1 MLEHGLLQALI
12 YLGAAALFVPIFT
25 RIGLGSVLG
34 YLAAGIIA
42 GPWGLHLIAQ
52 DETIE
57 QVSEL
62 GVVLLMFLVG
72 LDLNPARLWQMRR
85 AIFGLGTLQVT
96 LTTLATALLL
106 MRLGLSRPAAVALGM
121 AAAMSSTAI
130 ALQLLTERKRMVSPS
145 GQSAFSVSLFQDIAV
160 IPLLLSMSLLAPQD
174 GAQATSAPPHL
185 SWQPIATALALIAGM
200 IVAGRLLLRP
210 LMRWVATIGMR
221 EIFLSFA
228 LLLVV
233 GSALLTASIG
243 LSMAMGAFIAGLLL
257 ADSEFR
263 LELETDFDPLKG
275 LFLGL
280 FFMTVGIAL
289 DIGALIERPLL
300 LTGLALTIVAVKI
313 VVMIVLGLL
322 FGLRRDNVIVFAL
335 SLSQVGEFAF
345 VLLSAGLEADVI
357 DHAQAAMA
365 RTVVALSMLTTPL
378 LFIAFDRFVAPRF
391 RSAARRAPDQI
402 DEHNAVIVAGIGRFG
417 QVAVRL
423 LLARNVP
430 VTVIDNDPV
439 QVASVSR
446 FGWKTY
452 YGDASRHDVLH
463 QAGVAEARLVLLAF
477 DDAPKLVS
485 TARYLRTHYP
495 KLKILARA
503 RGRPEAIEL
512 ERIGVTPIRETFGSA
527 LEAAERALVIL
538 GDEEVRAARL
548 AEQFRAHDDALTD
561 RLREAHSSDEAQAIF
576 DSGRTQFVRLLETE
590 AESHAE
596 TNPDARHDQ
605 RLEQRREARRQARE
619 QRQPPPQS
627 PPPPPPPPPP
637 D

>member
-25 RIGLGSVLG
+25 RVGLGSVLG

-42 GPWGLHLIAQ
+42 GPWGLHLIAH
-52 DETIE
+52 DDAID

-62 GVVLLMFLVG
+62 GVVLLMFMVG
-72 LDLNPARLWQMRR
+72 LDLNPSRLWQMRR
-85 AIFGLGTLQVT
+85 SIFGLGTLQVA
-96 LTTLATALLL
+96 LTTLAVAVLLV
-106 MRLGLSRPAAVALGM
+106 RFGLSRPAAIALGM

-130 ALQLLTERKRMVSPS
+130 ALQLLAERKRMVTPS

-160 IPLLLSMSLLAPQD
+160 IPLLLSMALLAPQGD
-174 GAQATSAPPHL
+174 GHASSTSPHL

-210 LMRWVATIGMR
+210 LMRWIATIGMR

-280 FFMTVGIAL
+280 FFMTVGIGL
-289 DIGALIERPLL
+289 DIGALMDQPVL
-300 LTGLALTIVAVKI
+300 LTSLALAIVATKI

-345 VLLSAGLEADVI
+345 VLLGAGLEAGVI
-357 DHAQAAMA
+357 DPAQTAMA

-378 LFIAFDRFVAPRF
+378 LFIAFDRFVAPRL
-391 RSAARRAPDQI
+391 RSAAKRAPDPI
-402 DEHNAVIVAGIGRFG
+402 DEHNGVIVAGIGRFG
-417 QVAVRL
+417 QIVVRL
-423 LLARNVP
+423 LRVRNVP
-430 VTVIDNDPV
+430 VTVIDNDPT
-439 QVASVSR
+439 QIASVAR

-463 QAGVAEARLVLLAF
+463 QAGVADAQLVLLAF
-477 DDAPKLVS
+477 DDAPKLVA
-485 TARYLRTHYP
+485 TARYLRAHYP

-512 ERIGVTPIRETFGSA
+512 GRIGVMPIRETLGSA

-538 GDEEVRAARL
+538 GDDEVRAARIV
-548 AEQFRAHDDALTD
+548 EQFRTHDHGLTAQ
-561 RLREAHSSDEAQAIF
+561 LAEAHSSDEAQAIF
-576 DSGRTQFVRLLETE
+576 DAGRTQFVRLLEAEAANE
-590 AESHAE
+590 AETSPE
-596 TNPDARHDQ
+596 ARHDM
-605 RLEQRREARRQARE
+605 RLEQRREARRQACE
-619 QRQPPPQS
+619 TRQPVPVDDAVPGDQTRDS
-627 PPPPPPPPPP
+627 
-637 D
+637 